1 MSTIR
6 MATLGL
12 LVILIFILVI
22 ENMRLRK
29 LMQKD

>member
-12 LVILIFILVI
+12 LIILIFILVI